1 MARQYGR
8 RYRLEIGNK
17 NQSIIIDNLAIS
29 FSIEK
34 TITEEPNTSK
44 IEIYNLNTNNRNQI
58 SNKIFNQVK
67 LFAGYD
73 DPRLI
78 FAGQITQAYTSRN
91 DLDFIVYIEC
101 LDGQNDYTK
110 TRVYTTLNAGAKD
123 SDIVKMCVKSMSSSK
138 QGTIDLPKDKAL
150 PRCKVL
156 SGDIKNYLKTIAKNN
171 DANWHILDGNLNI
184 LPKDKILNDS
194 EGFILSEETGLIASP
209 EKTDDGL
216 KITCLLNPK
225 LNIGSLVRIKS
236 ILSEY
241 DGDYKIT
248 QLTHNGDFLNDT
260 WQTELIAINGKF
272 SKVDKK

>member
-1 MARQYGR
+1 MRQYGR
-8 RYRLEIGNK
+8 RYRLEVGNGT
-17 NQSIIIDNLAIS
+17 QSIVIDNLAIS
-29 FSIEK
+29 FNIEK
-34 TITEEPNTSK
+34 TISEEPNTSK
-44 IEIYNLNTNNRNQI
+44 IEIYNLNADNRNQI
-58 SNKIFNQVK
+58 ANKIFNQVK

-78 FAGQITQAYTSRN
+78 FAGQITQAYTIRD
-91 DLDFIVYIEC
+91 DLDFITHIESG
-101 LDGQNDYTK
+101 DGQADYSRG
-110 TRVYTTLNAGAKD
+110 RVYTTLKAGVKD
-123 SDIVKMCVKSMSSSK
+123 SDVVNICVKAMGSSK
-138 QGTIDLPKDKAL
+138 QGVIDLPRDKAL

-156 SGDIKNYLKTIAKNN
+156 SGDIKEYLKHVAKNN

-184 LPKDKILNDS
+184 LPKNKVLNNS
-194 EGFILSEETGLIASP
+194 EGFILSEQTGLIGSP

-216 KITCLLNPK
+216 KITCLLNPV
-225 LNIGSLVRIKS
+225 LNIGGLIRVKS

-272 SKVDKK
+272 HKVKKK

>member
-1 MARQYGR
+1 VRQYGR
-8 RYRLEIGNK
+8 RYRLEVGNGT
-17 NQSIIIDNLAIS
+17 QSIVIDNLAIS
-29 FSIEK
+29 FNIEK
-34 TITEEPNTSK
+34 TISEEPNTSK
-44 IEIYNLNTNNRNQI
+44 IEIYNLNADNRNQI
-58 SNKIFNQVK
+58 ANKIFNQVK

-78 FAGQITQAYTSRN
+78 FAGQITQAYTIRD
-91 DLDFIVYIEC
+91 DLDFITHIESG
-101 LDGQNDYTK
+101 DGQADYSRG
-110 TRVYTTLNAGAKD
+110 RVYTTLKAGVKD
-123 SDIVKMCVKSMSSSK
+123 SDVVNICVKAMGSSK
-138 QGTIDLPKDKAL
+138 QGVIDLPRDKAL

-156 SGDIKNYLKTIAKNN
+156 SGDIKEYLKHVAKNN

-184 LPKDKILNDS
+184 LPKNKVLNNS
-194 EGFILSEETGLIASP
+194 EGFILSEQTGLIGSP

-216 KITCLLNPK
+216 KITCLLNPV
-225 LNIGSLVRIKS
+225 LNIGGLIRVKS

-272 SKVDKK
+272 HKVKKK